1 MTTKTNQPQQDKNKD
16 FGLPQVEFK
25 PIAAGGGKWFK
36 ITTIVAGFVLI
47 MGAGIVYWF
56 FYHSPSIDPS
66 MKAHPMLEKREG
78 GALASDVDFIDEDTP
93 ARQKPTEQGFNKST
107 LAKEMEM
114 LQSAE
119 HAACSNAP
127 QAVQPEKGGITS
139 INTPRGYYYVIVGS
153 FIDDDLASDYAHR
166 LAQKGIQVMLI
177 APPQGQYCFRV
188 AIEQEDTFRN
198 AYEKA
203 EALKAVYGT
212 DTWVMK
218 Y

>member
-56 FYHSPSIDPS
+56 FYHSPSIDS
-66 MKAHPMLEKREG
+66 SRKAHPMLEKREG

-93 ARQKPTEQGFNKST
+93 ARKMPTERGLKKST
-107 LAKEMEM
+107 LAKEMET
-114 LQSAE
+114 LESAK
-119 HAACSNAP
+119 HAAYSNAP

-139 INTPRGYYYVIVGS
+139 INAPRG
-153 FIDDDLASDYAHR
+153 
-166 LAQKGIQVMLI
+166 
-177 APPQGQYCFRV
+177 
-188 AIEQEDTFRN
+188 
-198 AYEKA
+198 
-203 EALKAVYGT
+203 
-212 DTWVMK
+212 
-218 Y
+218 